1 VRHGQSCTDTLW
13 PRTLW
18 KRDEQILMNNIVW
31 QPHQVSR
38 IDRET
43 QKQQQA
49 VVLWFTG
56 LSGAGKSTVAGALEQ
71 ALVARGS
78 HTYLLDGD
86 NVRHGLC
93 ADLGFSEADRT
104 ENLRRIGAV
113 AGLMVDAGLIVLS
126 AFISPL
132 QSQRDAIRQALPPGK
147 FIEVYVATSLEVCEQ
162 RDVKGLYQKAR
173 RGEIKNFTG
182 ISDPYEAPEHADIV
196 LDTGLLSLEQ
206 SVQQLLQLLQ
216 NRGIIQ

>member
-1 VRHGQSCTDTLW
+1 MS
-13 PRTLW
+13 
-18 KRDEQILMNNIVW
+18 NIVW
-31 QPHQVSR
+31 QQHQVNR
-38 IDRET
+38 VDRET

-71 ALVARGS
+71 ALLAQGG

-104 ENLRRIGAV
+104 ENLRRVGAV

-132 QSQRDAIRQALPPGK
+132 KSQREAIRQALPDGK
-147 FIEVYVATSLEVCEQ
+147 FIEVYVATSLADCEK

-206 SVQQLLQLLQ
+206 SVQQLLQLLRE
-216 NRGIIQ
+216 RGIIRTQS

>member
-1 VRHGQSCTDTLW
+1 MRAFNQTALTSCLS
-13 PRTLW
+13 RGF
-18 KRDEQILMNNIVW
+18 MSNIVW
-31 QPHQVSR
+31 QQHQINVL
-38 IDRET
+38 DREK

-71 ALVARGS
+71 ALVARGA

-104 ENLRRIGAV
+104 ENLRRVGAV

-132 QSQRDAIRQALPPGK
+132 KSQRDAIRQALPEGK
-147 FIEVYVATSLEVCEQ
+147 FIEVYVATSLEECEK

-182 ISDPYEAPEHADIV
+182 ISDPYEAPVQADIV

-206 SVQQLLQLLQ
+206 SVQQLLLLLEQ
-216 NRGIIQ
+216 RGIIRPQS

>member
-1 VRHGQSCTDTLW
+1 MS
-13 PRTLW
+13 
-18 KRDEQILMNNIVW
+18 NIVW
-31 QPHQVSR
+31 QQHQINR
-38 IDRET
+38 LDREK

-71 ALVARGS
+71 ALVARGA

-104 ENLRRIGAV
+104 ENLRRVGAV

-132 QSQRDAIRQALPPGK
+132 KSQRDAIRQALPDGK
-147 FIEVYVATSLEVCEQ
+147 FIEVYVATSLEECEK

-182 ISDPYEAPEHADIV
+182 ISDPYEAPAQADIV

-206 SVQQLLQLLQ
+206 SVQQLLLLLEQ
-216 NRGIIQ
+216 RGIIRPQS

>member
-1 VRHGQSCTDTLW
+1 MS
-13 PRTLW
+13 
-18 KRDEQILMNNIVW
+18 NIVW
-31 QPHQVSR
+31 QQHQ
-38 IDRET
+38 INLLDREK

-71 ALVARGS
+71 ALVARGA

-104 ENLRRIGAV
+104 ENLRRVGAV

-132 QSQRDAIRQALPPGK
+132 KSQRDAIRQALPAGK
-147 FIEVYVATSLEVCEQ
+147 FIEVYVATSLEECEK

-182 ISDPYEAPEHADIV
+182 ISDPYEAPEQADIV
-196 LDTGLLSLEQ
+196 LDTGLLSLDE
-206 SVQQLLQLLQ
+206 SVKQLLLLLEQ
-216 NRGIIQ
+216 RGIIRPQS

>member
-1 VRHGQSCTDTLW
+1 MS
-13 PRTLW
+13 
-18 KRDEQILMNNIVW
+18 NIVW
-31 QPHQVSR
+31 QQHQ
-38 IDRET
+38 INGLDREK

-71 ALVARGS
+71 ALVARGA

-104 ENLRRIGAV
+104 ENLRRVGAV

-132 QSQRDAIRQALPPGK
+132 KSQRDAIRQALPAGK
-147 FIEVYVATSLEVCEQ
+147 FIEVYVATSLEECEK

-182 ISDPYEAPEHADIV
+182 ISDPYEAPAQADIV
-196 LDTGLLSLEQ
+196 LDTGLLSLDE
-206 SVQQLLQLLQ
+206 SVKQLLLLLEQ
-216 NRGIIQ
+216 RGIIRPQS

>member
-1 VRHGQSCTDTLW
+1 MS
-13 PRTLW
+13 
-18 KRDEQILMNNIVW
+18 NIVW
-31 QPHQVSR
+31 QQHQINR
-38 IDRET
+38 LDREK
-43 QKQQQA
+43 QNQQQA

-71 ALVARGS
+71 ALVARGA

-104 ENLRRIGAV
+104 ENLRRVGAV

-132 QSQRDAIRQALPPGK
+132 KSQRDAIRQALPEGK
-147 FIEVYVATSLEVCEQ
+147 FIEVYVATSLEECEK

-173 RGEIKNFTG
+173 LGEIKNFTG
-182 ISDPYEAPEHADIV
+182 ISDPYEAPEQADIV

-206 SVQQLLQLLQ
+206 SVQQLLLLLEQ
-216 NRGIIQ
+216 RGIIRPQS

>member
-1 VRHGQSCTDTLW
+1 MS
-13 PRTLW
+13 
-18 KRDEQILMNNIVW
+18 NIVW
-31 QPHQVSR
+31 QPHQINR
-38 IDRET
+38 LDREK

-71 ALVARGS
+71 ALVARGA

-104 ENLRRIGAV
+104 ENLRRVGAV

-132 QSQRDAIRQALPPGK
+132 KSQRDAIRKALPEGK
-147 FIEVYVATSLEVCEQ
+147 FIEVYVATSLEECEK

-182 ISDPYEAPEHADIV
+182 ISDPYEAPEQPDIK

-206 SVQQLLQLLQ
+206 SVQQLLLLLEQ
-216 NRGIIQ
+216 RGIIRPQSE

>member
-1 VRHGQSCTDTLW
+1 MS
-13 PRTLW
+13 
-18 KRDEQILMNNIVW
+18 NIVW
-31 QPHQVSR
+31 QQHQ
-38 IDRET
+38 INGLDREK

-71 ALVARGS
+71 ALVARGA

-104 ENLRRIGAV
+104 ENLRRVGAV

-132 QSQRDAIRQALPPGK
+132 KSQRDAIRQALPEGK
-147 FIEVYVATSLEVCEQ
+147 FIEVYVATSLEECEK

-182 ISDPYEAPEHADIV
+182 ISDPYEAPSQADIV
-196 LDTGLLSLEQ
+196 LDTGLLSLDE
-206 SVQQLLQLLQ
+206 SVKQLLLLLEQ
-216 NRGIIQ
+216 RGIIRPQS

>member
-1 VRHGQSCTDTLW
+1 MS
-13 PRTLW
+13 
-18 KRDEQILMNNIVW
+18 NIVW
-31 QPHQVSR
+31 QPHQINR
-38 IDRET
+38 LDREK

-71 ALVARGS
+71 ALVARGA

-104 ENLRRIGAV
+104 ENLRRVGAV

-132 QSQRDAIRQALPPGK
+132 KSQRDAIRQALPEGK
-147 FIEVYVATSLEVCEQ
+147 FIEVYVATSLEECEK

-182 ISDPYEAPEHADIV
+182 ISDPYEAPEQPDIK

-206 SVQQLLQLLQ
+206 SVQQLLLLLEQ
-216 NRGIIQ
+216 RGIIRPQR